1 MAPHGRPAR
10 TASVLTHG
18 SPDRAS
24 RALRLLLRV
33 AREEG
38 VELWFDAEE
47 TEKHGV
53 EPSEGVLV
61 GRPWRSDADLCVV
74 LGGDGTIL
82 RGLRRHLWTGVPVYA
97 INLGEIGFLATVE
110 PEEQEEG
117 LRRAF
122 AGNFEVLGLP
132 ALEVTLED
140 GRRYSAINDVSVNRR
155 TGDRVASLRYRIAGE
170 DVGHVRCDGLVLA
183 TPAGSTGYNLANG
196 GPVLAWGVEGYAV
209 SFIAP
214 HTLSARVLVVAPD
227 DELALDN
234 DSTSPVEISVD
245 GRPRGHL
252 DPDTALRV
260 HYRRD
265 AGLLAQT
272 AGTSFYRRLREKF
285 GKLAG

>member
-18 SPDRAS
+18 APERAAE
-24 RALRLLLRV
+24 ALRVLLRV

-47 TEKHGV
+47 TEKHGIAAA
-53 EPSEGVLV
+53 EGVLV

-97 INLGEIGFLATVE
+97 INLGQIGFLATVE
-110 PEEQEEG
+110 PAEEEEG

-122 AGNFEVLGLP
+122 AGDFEVLGLP

-234 DSTSPVEISVD
+234 DSAAPVEVSVD

-252 DPDTALRV
+252 EPGTALRV
-260 HYRRD
+260 HYRRA

-272 AGTSFYRRLREKF
+272 AGTSFYGRLGEKF
-285 GKLAG
+285 GRLAG